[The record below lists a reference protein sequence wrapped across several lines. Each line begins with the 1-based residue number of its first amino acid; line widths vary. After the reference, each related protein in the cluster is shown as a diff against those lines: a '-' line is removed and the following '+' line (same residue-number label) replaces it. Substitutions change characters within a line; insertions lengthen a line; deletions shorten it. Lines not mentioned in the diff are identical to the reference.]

1 MVNPLVYQGS
11 SPVLTTMTPGRLA
24 ENLALK
30 SQSLDFLEKVE
41 FILDCLDCF
50 QNKPAVHKQLIFK
63 DEL

>member
-1 MVNPLVYQGS
+1 M
-11 SPVLTTMTPGRLA
+11 LTTMTPGRLA